1 MTRPVDSCASA
12 CGPCEDVHAAC
23 GVCEHLASGELV
35 LVEDCTDI
43 SALAADEDQRSSRRP
58 ALAADEHQRSSRRPL
73 ELLLRPE
80 RLRAKARE
88 TEARLRL
95 NHEPSFVSPPVE

>member
-23 GVCEHLASGELV
+23 GVREDLASGESV

-43 SALAADEDQRSSRRP
+43 SALAADED
-58 ALAADEHQRSSRRPL
+58 QRSSRRPL